1 MKNYILIDPT
11 EIKDMIAE
19 QFDPKAA
26 EQATAPP
33 KKKKKTKTTKGE
45 EGEPAGEEKE
55 SDPKKKKQDKPDD
68 EKSGDEKSGEEEK
81 EKSWWEEAKETAAEI
96 SDDVYE
102 AIPAPGLPGERT
114 GDTALRY
121 MNNFLEYGIG
131 IGSEAVDEAAR
142 ALWNG
147 DFVDAYKALQ
157 PAVNDRAEAAIGMM
171 LEGERGEEGWSAS
184 LTPAQKDLAE
194 ELALGSTQLLMM
206 VWGLHVARK
215 KALSDI
221 IETGRIMK
229 WSDAKV
235 KSALDKFDKSNLFT
249 RGMRGAQE
257 VLSIFPGIAN
267 TKEMVDSQL
276 KKAGYDPV
284 GGTYDE
290 VELDKKIKDFVGEN
304 VPMKG
309 NIMEPIMRRARI
321 AAIGSSVT
329 PVAFIYE
336 YAFKA
341 VFAGEIDKVIA
352 SSVAE
357 QDMSNYL
364 DINPTEFN
372 DLDLNK
378 NSSTADF
385 SKILDQKLRQFEAEY
400 KKLQTGAGA
409 KEIEA
414 NEVAKKIDM
423 IKKMQER
430 MQKRNYSLVE
440 RAARTAGIIAFETV
454 KFVAKPLIKVCRF
467 LVVDILFEKGVLETV
482 LGIPNDKKI
491 SRQVVRD
498 IYRSP
503 IMQEGIQAA
512 RVGPSGKPRVGIER
526 AKEIA
531 KQAAKLKIEEE
542 SWWKKAWRKV
552 KELGVLL
559 TPGKKT
565 KKAKGN
571 LNEQEEDF
579 IIGFPTEIYKQL
591 EQYNK
596 FVLKMVQEITAKD
609 AEIDKDI
616 QDALFDI
623 ADDQTE
629 FLNAISAE
637 MPEKIQD
644 DINTL
649 SFTDDPVQS
658 PDMPLSVQE
667 GKLRVSKEALI
678 NLIYEQFKA
687 NKRTYKVDKY
697 ELVDIIAE
705 EAKKQ
710 INRKK

>member
-11 EIKDMIAE
+11 EIKDMISE
-19 QFDPKAA
+19 QFGGDADEEEA
-26 EQATAPP
+26 EKPQ
-33 KKKKKTKTTKGE
+33 KKK
-45 EGEPAGEEKE
+45 A
-55 SDPKKKKQDKPDD
+55 DPKKSEPDSQSKGKKQDKPDGGG
-68 EKSGDEKSGEEEK
+68 EKGEKGEDKK
-81 EKSWWEEAKETAAEI
+81 EWWEEAMEDAEEFYDA
-96 SDDVYE
+96 SVE
-102 AIPAPGLPGERT
+102 AMTPGLPGEGT

-157 PAVNDRAEAAIGMM
+157 PAVNDRAEAALGMM
-171 LEGERGEEGWSAS
+171 MGGERGEEGWSAS
-184 LTPAQKDLAE
+184 LTPQQQGLAEDLAF
-194 ELALGSTQLLMM
+194 GSTQLLMM

-235 KSALDKFDKSNLFT
+235 KSVLEKFDKSNLFT
-249 RGMRGAQE
+249 KGMRGTQE
-257 VLSIFPGIAN
+257 VLSIFQGIAN

-276 KKAGYDPV
+276 KKAGYD
-284 GGTYDE
+284 GGTYNE
-290 VELDKKIKDFVGEN
+290 VELSKKIKDFFGEN
-304 VPMKG
+304 VPTGKG
-309 NIMEPIMRRARI
+309 NIMGPIMRRTRI
-321 AAIGSSVT
+321 AAIGSSLT
-329 PVAFIYE
+329 PVAAIYE

-357 QDMSNYL
+357 QDMRKYL
-364 DINPTEFN
+364 DLDDVAFN
-372 DLDLNK
+372 NLNLNK

-409 KEIEA
+409 KEVEA
-414 NEVAKKIDM
+414 GEVGKKIDM

-440 RAARTAGIIAFETV
+440 RAARTAGSVAFDTV
-454 KFVAKPLIKVCRF
+454 KFVAKPLIKVSRV
-467 LVVDILFEKGVLETV
+467 LVMDILLEKGVLETV
-482 LGIPNDKKI
+482 LGVPTGKKVA
-491 SRQVVRD
+491 RQVAREL
-498 IYRSP
+498 YRSP
-503 IMQEGIQAA
+503 ILQEVIQGV
-512 RVGPSGKPRVGIER
+512 RVGKSGKPKLTLKKAGRVEDR
-526 AKEIA
+526 
-531 KQAAKLKIEEE
+531 AAKLRKEEE

-552 KELGVLL
+552 KKLGALL

-565 KKAKGN
+565 KKMKEN

-609 AEIDKDI
+609 AEIDRDI
-616 QDALFDI
+616 QDTLFDI

-629 FLNAISAE
+629 FINAIIAE

-644 DINTL
+644 DINKL

-658 PDMPLSVQE
+658 PDMPMSVQE

-678 NLIYEQFKA
+678 NLISEQFKA